1 MKSLGV
7 GHPRLL
13 NAQPSKLLRCG
24 MVAKGAGVAVVS
36 MFSCD
41 QQSVLIIDCIRL
53 NNSFQGV
60 NTLLLS
66 VV

>member
-1 MKSLGV
+1 MKSLEV
-7 GHPRLL
+7 WHTRLL
-13 NAQPSKLLRCG
+13 NAQPSELFRCG
-24 MVAKGAGVAVVS
+24 LIPKGAGVAVVS